1 MATKFE
7 AEEGL
12 TGINVTPL
20 VDIMLVLLIIFMV
33 TTTYIVAP
41 SIEIEL
47 PEASSG
53 APTEISMLGLMLSA
67 NGILLLNGDETTE
80 DGLRAFI
87 RSAESGDP
95 EELQAIIAAD
105 RECRHGDVVHLID
118 LIKQEGVIQFA
129 INIEF
134 PPETRAE
141 ESAGTSNA
149 DEATGGTA
157 G

>member
-12 TGINVTPL
+12 NDINVTPL

-53 APTEISMLGLMLSA
+53 APTETSMLGLMLSA

-87 RSAESGDP
+87 RSPDSGDP

-129 INIEF
+129 INIEL
-134 PPETRAE
+134 PPVAPAE
-141 ESAGTSNA
+141 ESAGTSTA
-149 DEATGGTA
+149 DEATEGAA